1 MTAHLENPSKTPSR
15 LSLRDH
21 YRLGGP
27 LACWRS
33 VCAPFGNHLFL
44 ERLPLGYEPA
54 LRRTLTKRNAMRFVE
69 HWPTAGIMGRTPPGL
84 PHRLTIRLIP
94 RLKSAPWATGARPA
108 ANNRMAE
115 PSSCALPGQRAT
127 RCGCAPHHFDR
138 YVPRPLGASHARHG
152 GQAQD
157 DAIPRIDATP
167 PPPPVARRRGHV
179 GGPHADQPE

>member
-69 HWPTAGIMGRTPPGL
+69 HWPTAGIMGRTTPGL
-84 PHRLTIRLIP
+84 PPRLTIRLIP
-94 RLKSAPWATGARPA
+94 RLKAAPRPTGARPQ
-108 ANNRMAE
+108 ANNRNPE
-115 PSSCALPGQRAT
+115 PDSLPLPGNRPT
-127 RCGCAPHHFDR
+127 RSCWAPL
-138 YVPRPLGASHARHG
+138 PSAR
-152 GQAQD
+152 
-157 DAIPRIDATP
+157 
-167 PPPPVARRRGHV
+167 
-179 GGPHADQPE
+179 